1 MSKSSKRHKI
11 ETLKGW
17 MQSVVIPKV
26 KVKVKQEDYEKW
38 SK

>member
-26 KVKVKQEDYEKW
+26 KVKVKLEDYDKW